1 MHKVLSRGG
10 SFGKATD
17 NPVILGAW
25 LVRNL
30 ERLVEELEYHE
41 VSAGRVAVWIGY

>member
-1 MHKVLSRGG
+1 LSRGG
-10 SFGKATD
+10 SFGESTD
-17 NPVILGAW
+17 RPDVIYAW

-41 VSAGRVAVWIGY
+41 VRTGKVVT